1 VTTWLLSAQ
10 GGGLCRRATATEATT
25 VGCDGCTEDPDARQR
40 GPDGAVE
47 HTHGREE
54 FAWLCQSQVAP
65 SHRVHLRLTEPD
77 HRSVARIY
85 APRLG
90 PVTPNHRVHRPEAV
104 SRRSRR
110 RSPLPLPD
118 LHEICD
124 NKKHMKLLDPRLSD
138 LTPAHI
144 STAWRYQVVR
154 TLVDF
159 GAAVYSSSEAR
170 SSSSPARRPRLI
182 GCFSSVPS
190 CSRSNPLSTSFAR
203 CI

>member
-10 GGGLCRRATATEATT
+10 GGGLCRRATAIEATT

-54 FAWLCQSQVAP
+54 FAWLCQSQVAS

-118 LHEICD
+118 LHEICG

-144 STAWRYQVVR
+144 RPLGGIRLSALSLTSAPRSV
-154 TLVDF
+154 
-159 GAAVYSSSEAR
+159 SSSEAR